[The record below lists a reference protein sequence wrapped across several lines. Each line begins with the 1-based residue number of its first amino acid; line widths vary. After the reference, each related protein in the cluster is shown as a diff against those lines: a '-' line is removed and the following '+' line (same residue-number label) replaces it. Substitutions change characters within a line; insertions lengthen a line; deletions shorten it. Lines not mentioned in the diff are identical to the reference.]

1 MKSPS
6 LCVFFR
12 NAFTFDA
19 LMDALFHI
27 SLIPISE
34 FLDNVAVIVKS

>member
-1 MKSPS
+1 MKSPA
-6 LCVFFR
+6 LWVFFHS
-12 NAFTFDA
+12 AVTFDA